1 MAARVVEPTWKS
13 VPARKTPPP
22 GTCQPRPVRCLAPGG
37 GGGLIEMERAH
48 PRPVLELFCDR
59 RNDRGLRFWTGERRG
74 FEVIGS
80 GYGELLRLVRKPP
93 VG

>member
-1 MAARVVEPTWKS
+1 
-13 VPARKTPPP
+13 
-22 GTCQPRPVRCLAPGG
+22 
-37 GGGLIEMERAH
+37 MERAH